1 MPSCLLPI
9 DRIKTEDAA
18 KSTIV
23 LQVDP
28 QQQQQQQTTTH
39 IQLAHATSTSSSGII
54 TPAATIVVTASAAT
68 AAAAASISGNNG
80 NNGYDTPADNTV
92 DTYDHTI
99 KYMFS
104 EDDGIQPEILEGD
117 ELLNEFLI
125 RKKRDTSTSPT
136 HSNGGSGAIGGS
148 QVGASASGGVGV
160 VGGHKGIN
168 DGQLIVAIRARK
180 CLYEKGNANYK
191 NIAEKEKMWKQVA
204 DECGADSV
212 RVVRSRWKQLR
223 DRFGREMK
231 SAQPSKSGWKLF
243 EEMAFIKDHV
253 NVR

>member
-1 MPSCLLPI
+1 MV
-9 DRIKTEDAA
+9 TGTVVAA
-18 KSTIV
+18 SAV
-23 LQVDP
+23 
-28 QQQQQQQTTTH
+28 
-39 IQLAHATSTSSSGII
+39 SGGAVVV
-54 TPAATIVVTASAAT
+54 AAANAAAVAGTTASG
-68 AAAAASISGNNG
+68 SG
-80 NNGYDTPADNTV
+80 GYDTPAESTV

-136 HSNGGSGAIGGS
+136 HSHGPNGASGGGGGGNSAGAGAGGSGA
-148 QVGASASGGVGV
+148 
-160 VGGHKGIN
+160 HKGIS
-168 DGQLIVAIRARK
+168 DAQLIVAIRSRK

-243 EEMAFIKDHV
+243 EEMMFIKDHV

>member
-1 MPSCLLPI
+1 MLCFSCLLPI

-18 KSTIV
+18 KSPIL
-23 LQVDP
+23 LQVDSQQ
-28 QQQQQQQTTTH
+28 QQQQQQQTTAH
-39 IQLAHATSTSSSGII
+39 IQLAHATSTSSTGII
-54 TPAATIVVTASAAT
+54 TPAATIVVTATAAT
-68 AAAAASISGNNG
+68 AAAAASISGNG
-80 NNGYDTPADNTV
+80 NGYDTPADNTV

-136 HSNGGSGAIGGS
+136 HSNGGGAA
-148 QVGASASGGVGV
+148 GAGASGGSGGGGGVG
-160 VGGHKGIN
+160 GGHKGIN

-243 EEMAFIKDHV
+243 EEMFFIKDHV